1 MATPRDIRR
10 LAFQTLFQLDA
21 QGGDTTTLGSW
32 LDSSEH
38 GVEYTADQKA
48 KAVATATG
56 AFAARGPADKA
67 ISELAPA
74 WPTHR
79 QAAVDRTILR
89 LAYFEMHAAGTTGAA
104 RVVLN
109 DCIELAKEFSND
121 RSPAFINGVLDKVL
135 KGLPPTT
142 PPTAPVPGDG
152 PTA

>member
-21 QGGDTTTLGSW
+21 QGGDTSTLATW

-38 GVEYTADQKA
+38 GIEYSAAQKA
-48 KAVATATG
+48 EAVGTATG
-56 AFAARGPADKA
+56 AFAAQARADKA

-89 LAYFEMHAAGTTGAA
+89 LAYFEMHLARSPGAA
-104 RVVLN
+104 RAVLN

-121 RSPAFINGVLDKVL
+121 RSPAFVNGVLDKVL
-135 KGLPPTT
+135 KALPVAGPATE
-142 PPTAPVPGDG
+142 PPSA
-152 PTA
+152 